1 MTTRENKIKWI
12 LIIAVVLL
20 AGSYLYLFNTSIFS
34 VASRRDNEEVI
45 SQLEAEVSS
54 LEAVYAGQLSN
65 INLDLAKKLGF
76 VDSTGYAS
84 FAVKDRPIGLLIN
97 NNES

>member
-1 MTTRENKIKWI
+1 MTSRENKIKWSLLAVI
-12 LIIAVVLL
+12 LLL
-20 AGSYLYLFNTSIFS
+20 AGAYLYLLNDSIFS
-34 VASRRDNEEVI
+34 VASRRDNEETI

-54 LEAVYAGQLSN
+54 LEAVYAGQLSS

-76 VDSTGYAS
+76 IDSTGHSS
-84 FAVKDRPIGLLIN
+84 FAVKDRPIGLLTS